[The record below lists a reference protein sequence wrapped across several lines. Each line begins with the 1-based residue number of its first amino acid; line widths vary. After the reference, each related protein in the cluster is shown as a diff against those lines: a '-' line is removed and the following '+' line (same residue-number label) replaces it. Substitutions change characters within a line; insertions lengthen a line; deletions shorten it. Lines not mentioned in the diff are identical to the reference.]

1 MTPRLSALRGV
12 SLMIAVCKKEVK
24 NQIVWPPANSMHLLF
39 KTLPPIRNVDY
50 VSAISLIVLRD
61 NGLYISDNIHG
72 HRIFD
77 EVIEVDVD
85 ISGEVRRKVRAQQE
99 KIHSVFPIRD
109 CVIFWLGTVPYKSLV
124 KCPKNVVLVL
134 ISCPL

>member
-24 NQIVWPPANSMHLLF
+24 NQIIWPPANSMHLLLF

-61 NGLYISDNIHG
+61 TDCTFPISDNIHG
-72 HRIFD
+72 HRISD
-77 EVIEVDVD
+77 EVVIEVDVD

-109 CVIFWLGTVPYKSLV
+109 IVIICLDTVPYNSLV
-124 KCPKNVVLVL
+124 KCPKNVA
-134 ISCPL
+134 

>member
-1 MTPRLSALRGV
+1 MTPRLSAFRGV

-61 NGLYISDNIHG
+61 TDCTFPDNIHG

-109 CVIFWLGTVPYKSLV
+109 CVIFCLGTVPY
-124 KCPKNVVLVL
+124 NVLKML
-134 ISCPL
+134 PSHSNCTL

>member
-1 MTPRLSALRGV
+1 
-12 SLMIAVCKKEVK
+12 
-24 NQIVWPPANSMHLLF
+24 MHLLLF
-39 KTLPPIRNVDY
+39 KALPPIRNVDY

-61 NGLYISDNIHG
+61 ADCLYISDNIRG

-109 CVIFWLGTVPYKSLV
+109 CVIFCLGTFPYNTLV
-124 KCPKNVVLVL
+124 KCPKNVA
-134 ISCPL
+134 